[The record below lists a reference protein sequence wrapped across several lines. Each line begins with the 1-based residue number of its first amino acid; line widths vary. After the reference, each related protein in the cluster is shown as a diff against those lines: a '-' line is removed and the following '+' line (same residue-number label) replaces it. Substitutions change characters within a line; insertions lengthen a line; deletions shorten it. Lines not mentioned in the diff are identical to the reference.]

1 MKKIRPILIAFAL
14 SNMAS
19 LIYQISW
26 SKEFTYVFGT
36 SVYAVGTV
44 LTCFMAGLAIG
55 SFIFGERADK
65 SDNPIRLLAYVE
77 IGLGISALLLIPLFT
92 FLPQPYEII
101 HELFEGGPFMNV
113 ALFAISFLAIIIP
126 TSLIGGTFPIMNR
139 IYAHRTNTIGK
150 DVGII
155 YSIDTIFAALGA
167 LSAGFV
173 LLPVIGISKTIVLA
187 AIINIVAGVY
197 LYTRYPDIEF
207 RVHIQN
213 VDNKIETNTNEKLS
227 HTDLDT
233 TERVVFLSFFLSGF
247 AALVAQVVWTRF
259 LALTLGTSVYSLS
272 IITASFLIG
281 LALGSYIISKKIHK
295 IKHPITTFAFVEL
308 GIGASGISILFF
320 IDKLDIPYLILYHT
334 FNSFYPFTISL
345 FTIILIIILIPTT
358 LMGTTMPLVS
368 KIISK
373 KMTSVGTDIGIIFAT
388 NTFGA
393 IFGSFFAS
401 FVLIPS
407 IGMTKT
413 AALGTAVS
421 IFIAILLFA
430 NSERKWKKQ
439 FYSFATISI
448 ILCIYLTT
456 ITINPLFAGAY
467 YHGTQMSNL
476 DNWTNSKAAKELVHY
491 EEGLYSSV
499 SVVKQ
504 DEYIALRINGKS
516 ESSNIPL
523 ELVTEYQLAHIP
535 IFATNDPKDVMM
547 VGLGGGFTLD
557 AITNHDEIE
566 TIDLVEINPH
576 IIDVTKEYFSEY
588 NNNAL
593 DDPRVNLMIDDAR
606 NHLSS
611 NDKKYDVII
620 SQPSNIW
627 LSGEGGLFTQQMYE
641 IAKDDLKKGGVFGQ
655 WMPLYEMHDHDFE
668 IFLATFQSVFPYT
681 NLWIVGSDAIIVG
694 SSDPIEYDYKNVNN
708 HILHS
713 SKIRSD
719 FEMMSD
725 VLVTHGKYRLLD
737 QMLIPY
743 YMNEKQVTE
752 YSGDTINTD
761 DHPTLEFST
770 ARNTIY
776 YDNTENPFE
785 TISQFIYDKQ
795 GNLII
800 TPPFTNLTT
809 RYEDY
814 VYMDFI
820 DLKVGLDRSW
830 TEIVSEINV
839 DHSASDIYMEAIY
852 TKDKSMFSILAIPI
866 PNQPLSD
873 DIKQNIMRGMQT
885 TASDRILDAKE
896 ITVNEYWGY
905 LVKTPSGNDH
915 YNYAVSW
922 FCDDNGMLYNIE
934 LLHATEND
942 MQEIIESIH
951 CHNDMI

>member
-1 MKKIRPILIAFAL
+1 MKNIRPILFAFAL
-14 SNMAS
+14 SNMAA

-26 SKEFTYVFGT
+26 SKEFSYVFGT

-65 SDNPIRLLAYVE
+65 SSNPIKLLAYVE
-77 IGLGISALLLIPLFT
+77 IGLGVFALFMIPLFA
-92 FLPQPYEII
+92 FLPVPYNII
-101 HELFEGGPFMNV
+101 HDALESTPFMTV
-113 ALFAISFLAIIIP
+113 ALFTLSFLVLIIP
-126 TSLIGGTFPIMNR
+126 TSLIGGTFPIMNK
-139 IYAHRTNTIGK
+139 IYAHRIKTIGE
-150 DVGII
+150 DVGIV

-167 LSAGFV
+167 ISAGFV
-173 LLPVIGISKTIVLA
+173 LMPLIGINKTIALA
-187 AIINIVAGVY
+187 AFINIAAGIY
-197 LYTRYPDIEF
+197 LYTKYTGINWSELIKTA
-207 RVHIQN
+207 VN
-213 VDNKIETNTNEKLS
+213 NGNDNGNGKLS
-227 HTDLDT
+227 PGDLDRT
-233 TERVVFLSFFLSGF
+233 DRVVFLSFFLSGF
-247 AALVAQVVWTRF
+247 AALTAEVVWTRF
-259 LALTLGTSVYSLS
+259 LSLTIGTSVYALS
-272 IITASFLIG
+272 IITTAFLVG
-281 LALGSYIISKKIHK
+281 LAIGSFIMSKYMHK
-295 IKHPITTFAFVEL
+295 IEHPITTFAFVEL
-308 GIGASGISILFF
+308 GIGLSGIIILFF
-320 IDKLDIPYLILYHT
+320 IDKLDVPYLMLYHT
-334 FNSFYPFTISL
+334 FNSFYPFTIAL
-345 FTIILIIILIPTT
+345 FLIVFTMILIPTT

-373 KMTSVGTDIGIIFAT
+373 KMTSIGTDIGIIFAT

-430 NSERKWKKQ
+430 HSERKWKTK

-448 ILCIYLTT
+448 ILCIYLTS

-467 YHGTQMSNL
+467 YHGTQMSNI
-476 DNWTNSKAAKELVHY
+476 DNWTNSKESKELIHY

-504 DEYIALRINGKS
+504 DKYIALRIDGKS
-516 ESSNIPL
+516 EASNIPL

-535 IFATNDPKDVMM
+535 IFATKDPKDVMM

-557 AITNHDEIE
+557 AITNHNEIE

-588 NNNAL
+588 TNNAL

-606 NHLSS
+606 NHLAST
-611 NDKKYDVII
+611 DKKYDVII

-627 LSGEGGLFTQQMYE
+627 LSGEGGLFTKQMYE
-641 IAKDDLKKGGVFGQ
+641 IAKEDLNDRGVFAQ

-694 SSDPIEYDYKNVNN
+694 SSYPIEYDYKNVNEQ
-708 HILHS
+708 ILHNS
-713 SKIRSD
+713 EINSD

-725 VLVTHGKYRLLD
+725 VLVTHGRYRLLY
-737 QMLIPY
+737 QMMIPY
-743 YMNEKQVTE
+743 YMNEKLITE
-752 YSGDTINTD
+752 YSGDIINTD

-776 YDNTENPFE
+776 YDNTQIPFE
-785 TISQFIYDKQ
+785 TISQFIYDNQ

-809 RYEDY
+809 RYEDHIN
-814 VYMDFI
+814 MDFI
-820 DLKVGLDRSW
+820 NCKVGLDRSW
-830 TEIVSEINV
+830 TEIISEINV
-839 DHSASDIYMEAIY
+839 DHIASDIYMKAIY
-852 TKDKSMFSILAIPI
+852 TKDNSKFSILAIPLSE
-866 PNQPLSD
+866 QPHSD
-873 DIKQNIMRGMQT
+873 QIKQNIMRGMQT
-885 TASDRILDAKE
+885 TANGQILDAKE
-896 ITVNEYWGY
+896 ITVDGYWGY
-905 LVKTPSGNDH
+905 IVTTPSYNEH

-922 FCDDNGMLYNIE
+922 FCEDNDMLYSLE

-942 MQEIIESIH
+942 IQEIIESIQ
-951 CHNDMI
+951 CHNYMT

>member
-1 MKKIRPILIAFAL
+1 MKTIRPILIAFAL

-19 LIYQISW
+19 LIYQIGW

-55 SFIFGERADK
+55 SFVFGERADK
-65 SDNPIRLLAYVE
+65 SHNPIRLLAYVE
-77 IGLGISALLLIPLFT
+77 IGLGISAILLIPLLAYLT
-92 FLPQPYEII
+92 HPYEII

-113 ALFAISFLAIIIP
+113 ALFTLSFIVLIIP

-139 IYAHRTNTIGK
+139 IYAHQTKTIGK

-155 YSIDTIFAALGA
+155 YSIDTIFAAIGA
-167 LSAGFV
+167 LSAGFI
-173 LLPVIGISKTIVLA
+173 LLPAIGISKTIIFA
-187 AIINIVAGVY
+187 AIINIVAGAY
-197 LYTRYPDIEF
+197 LYTRYPEIKSGKQIKDIK
-207 RVHIQN
+207 N
-213 VDNKIETNTNEKLS
+213 PIEINTNEKLTAS
-227 HTDLDT
+227 DLDT

-247 AALVAQVVWTRF
+247 AALAAEVVWTRF

-281 LALGSYIISKKIHK
+281 LALGSYIISKHIDK
-295 IKHPITTFAFVEL
+295 IKNPITTFAFVEM
-308 GIGASGISILFF
+308 GIGASGIMILFF

-345 FTIILIIILIPTT
+345 FTIVLFIILIPTT

-373 KMTSVGTDIGIIFAT
+373 KMTSVGTDIGVIFAT

-421 IFIAILLFA
+421 IFIAILLFTH
-430 NSERKWKKQ
+430 SERKWKKQ

-467 YHGTQMSNL
+467 YHGTQMSNI
-476 DNWTNSKAAKELVHY
+476 DNWTNSKEAKELVHY

-504 DEYIALRINGKS
+504 NEYIALRIDGKA

-535 IFATNDPKDVMM
+535 IFATKNPKDVMM

-557 AITNHDEIE
+557 AITNHDKIE

-576 IIDVTKEYFSEY
+576 IADVTKEYFSEY
-588 NNNAL
+588 NHNAL
-593 DDPRVNLMIDDAR
+593 DDPRVELIIDDAR
-606 NHLSS
+606 NHLASS
-611 NDKKYDVII
+611 DKKYDVII

-627 LSGEGGLFTQQMYE
+627 LSGEGGLFTKQMYE
-641 IAKDDLKKGGVFGQ
+641 IAKEDLNEGGVFSQ
-655 WMPLYEMHDHDFE
+655 WMPLYEMHDHDFD

-694 SSDPIEYDYKNVNN
+694 SALPLEYDYKYVNEQ
-708 HILHS
+708 ILHNN
-713 SKIRSD
+713 KIRYD

-725 VLVTHGKYRLLD
+725 VLVTHGKYRLLY

-743 YMNEKQVTE
+743 YMNEKLITE

-776 YDNTENPFE
+776 YDNTEKPFE
-785 TISQFIYDKQ
+785 TISQFIYDQQ

-814 VYMDFI
+814 IYMDFI
-820 DLKVGLDRSW
+820 DCKIGLDSSW
-830 TEIVSEINV
+830 TEMVSKINV

-852 TKDKSMFSILAIPI
+852 TKDNSKFTILAIPL
-866 PNQPLSD
+866 PNQPLND
-873 DIKQNIMRGMQT
+873 NIKQNIMRGMQT
-885 TASDRILDAKE
+885 TANNQILDAKE
-896 ITVNEYWGY
+896 ITVNGYWGY
-905 LVKTPSGNDH
+905 IVKTPSGSDH

-922 FCDDNGMLYNIE
+922 FCDDNDILYNIE
-934 LLHATEND
+934 LLHTTDNY
-942 MQEIIESIH
+942 MQEIIESIR
-951 CHNDMI
+951 CHNNMM